1 MPPFYYQN
9 LNQPDEEGQ
18 LQDGTHM
25 SWCDDRSFT
34 ERRWRW
40 QIFRPVL
47 SALLGVSLLYA
58 VPLLRRSEHVPTTLS
73 KTASDS
79 TAVKGVTKDFS
90 IFQLS
95 MSTYEKIFGDTDPFQ
110 FKCPVPGVLAEGSGT
125 TSCCGG
131 YNALGWPFQFLE
143 CEHLGYC
150 TTCWVESSE
159 AQMRRHPGIHF
170 AGASWAATI
179 SVMNG
184 QAQGIRSEW
193 AGNVLKAAVQN
204 SPSLGPTVENSH
216 VGNHQMHVKIRT
228 GLLEGRTNVCLAIDD
243 WDVDMLN
250 EDRENIHARVFK
262 SSRRKLAIVAFRGT
276 QFESAK
282 NWHVDADIQ
291 RIPMTLPNGNITL
304 VHEGFLTAL
313 DHILPH
319 VKRWVDGYILGLFHA
334 VPSDWKLIF
343 TGHSL
348 GGALAL
354 LAATKAF
361 AEHWPRKP
369 EAVIGFGVPRVADKA
384 LDDWWQQQ
392 ALCDKLIR
400 INTYNDLV
408 HVMPFHKMWNA
419 FSAVSDVYD
428 CVVSPLSCISQS
440 GNIIG
445 SAPDPSEMEISNQW
459 AHVCPQSEVLIPSR
473 VKGINEELE
482 ELSPFGGVLAHLN
495 ENCLYGYIYAVL
507 HSNITTLDDYCGL

>member
-18 LQDGTHM
+18 LQDGTRM
-25 SWCDDRSFT
+25 SWCDDRSSAGSVSPFLKHIMTPYGLFWCKAKQISGWEGSPCIVQCSCCQRSHYRSRAWCRSFT

-445 SAPDPSEMEISNQW
+445 S
-459 AHVCPQSEVLIPSR
+459 
-473 VKGINEELE
+473 
-482 ELSPFGGVLAHLN
+482 LA
-495 ENCLYGYIYAVL
+495 E
-507 HSNITTLDDYCGL
+507 GLR